1 MKPESRPS
9 SEQGLASRVNL
20 AGAFDHEFTQTPL
33 AKHASFSGS
42 LVAEASSLRISKRL
56 FDNAGLPTT
65 KPRDSALRA
74 VTKEVV
80 GIRVLLTRLLFGGDI
95 LRRLLLRVS
104 LAKPPSAPLRF

>member
-9 SEQGLASRVNL
+9 SEQGLASAVNL

-42 LVAEASSLRISKRL
+42 LVAEVSSLCISSVCL
-56 FDNAGLPTT
+56 IALDFPQPN
-65 KPRDSALRA
+65 RDSALRA

-80 GIRVLLTRLLFGGDI
+80 GIRVLLTRSPFAGGI
-95 LRRLLLRVS
+95 PRRLLRRVS
-104 LAKPPSAPLRF
+104 LATPTFVPWRF